1 MLLIVGCSSNFSD
14 RDPQFKNIDDL
25 QIDSVNQQLK
35 INTSEE
41 NREKIIKIMFELNL
55 QNEIIFTEAGEND
68 VLKIRNDFLE
78 QEFDF
83 FCETASDYLS
93 HTLINEKLLSLE
105 QMKKL

>member
-14 RDPQFKNIDDL
+14 RDPQFKNINDL

-83 FCETASDYLS
+83 FCDCLLYTSDAAD
-93 HTLINEKLLSLE
+93 E
-105 QMKKL
+105 

>member
-25 QIDSVNQQLK
+25 QIDSVNHQLK

-55 QNEIIFTEAGEND
+55 QNEIIFTEIME
-68 VLKIRNDFLE
+68 KIIAKFL
-78 QEFDF
+78 
-83 FCETASDYLS
+83 S
-93 HTLINEKLLSLE
+93 
-105 QMKKL
+105 

>member
-55 QNEIIFTEAGEND
+55 QNEIIFTEAG
-68 VLKIRNDFLE
+68 
-78 QEFDF
+78 
-83 FCETASDYLS
+83 
-93 HTLINEKLLSLE
+93 LSLIHI
-105 QMKKL
+105 